1 MGYHQEERLAELLM
15 ATAEGSRDAFKEL
28 YSETQSPVFRRLM
41 TMVSDRDICAQ
52 LLEGI
57 FIKVWAFA
65 KYYPETAGD
74 PLTWIM
80 EIAREEA
87 LQFFRISPAIRRR
100 EVARHLKR
108 LAVNRASWED
118 YSQEDADQR
127 LMEEI
132 SRCLLE
138 IPATLAQV
146 LELSYCEGM
155 ATPSS
160 RPKPGCRSRRFGRCL
175 ARQSKQSCIGWIKPG
190 YAWRDMMNVD
200 TDVRLA
206 EVALGLRR
214 CAMQDDATS
223 CLDVLDS
230 PPEHLGRL
238 LQWST
243 AFDALTIKNEA
254 RPAPNVLAQ
263 IEARLDA
270 LPGRPEGADQPAAE
284 CRAPKLA

>member
-28 YSETQSPVFRRLM
+28 YIETQSPVFRRLM
-41 TMVSDRDICAQ
+41 TMVNDRDISTQ

-57 FIKVWAFA
+57 FVKVWAFA

-155 ATPSS
+155 
-160 RPKPGCRSRRFGRCL
+160 
-175 ARQSKQSCIGWIKPG
+175 G
-190 YAWRDMMNVD
+190 YAELS
-200 TDVRLA
+200 TETGLPQQEVRKMLGQA
-206 EVALGLRR
+206 IETILHRLDKAGLR
-214 CAMQDDATS
+214 
-223 CLDVLDS
+223 V
-230 PPEHLGRL
+230 
-238 LQWST
+238 
-243 AFDALTIKNEA
+243 
-254 RPAPNVLAQ
+254 
-263 IEARLDA
+263 
-270 LPGRPEGADQPAAE
+270 EGHDE
-284 CRAPKLA
+284 RRH